1 MFNLEEF
8 IKELEKRRVR
18 YILIGGQAVTL
29 YGSPLFSFDFDF
41 WVDPSQKET
50 FFSFADSFCFEYD
63 EGSRSKPMVIFYS
76 EEEKIDVFFAKK
88 MATKK
93 GGAIAF
99 EDCYRAAKV
108 LKDPTGFKII
118 VPNID
123 DLITLKNCKKSPS
136 AKDKEDIEYLKIIK
150 AKRIG

>member
-1 MFNLEEF
+1 MFNLEDF
-8 IKELEKRRVR
+8 INELEKRGIR
-18 YILIGGQAVTL
+18 YVLIGGQAVTL

-50 FFSFADSFCFEYD
+50 FFSLADSFDFKCD
-63 EGSRSKPMVIFYS
+63 EGSKKKPMAVFYS
-76 EEEKIDVFFAKK
+76 EEEKIDVFFVKK
-88 MATKK
+88 MSAKN
-93 GGAIAF
+93 GRAIAF

-123 DLITLKNCKKSPS
+123 DLLILKNCKKNPS

-150 AKRIG
+150 AKKIG

>member
-1 MFNLEEF
+1 MFNLEDF

-50 FFSFADSFCFEYD
+50 FFSLADSFGFEYD
-63 EGSRSKPMVIFYS
+63 EGSRKKPIAIFYS
-76 EEEKIDVFFAKK
+76 EEEKIDVFFVKK
-88 MATKK
+88 MATKNSR
-93 GGAIAF
+93 AITF
-99 EDCYRAAKV
+99 EDCYREAKV
-108 LKDPTGFKII
+108 FKDPTGFKVI

-136 AKDKEDIEYLKIIK
+136 SKDKEDIEYLKIIK
-150 AKRIG
+150 AKKMG